1 MSNVSALTFNLQPS
15 LTPIRCKLTNTINV
29 ESVIMDLGKRVKGLR
44 KDHGWSQLELSKR
57 TSISRGRI
65 AQLETNPVAEV
76 KGESLVSL
84 ARAFGCT
91 TEQLLSENA
100 LGSSM
105 AGLKL
110 QPITRKAPV
119 IAWES
124 LPELLG
130 GNNVIEST
138 KWVGCPHDIS
148 ENSFAL
154 EVQNDLMTSI
164 NGRSY
169 PVGVL
174 IFIDQDRNPKSGD
187 RVIAIDR
194 ETSESVFR
202 EYVVDG
208 GVKYLKPL
216 NTAYPIQQ
224 CSQTTHIIGVVV
236 GSYLSE

>member
-15 LTPIRCKLTNTINV
+15 LTLFGCKLANTYKDG
-29 ESVIMDLGKRVKGLR
+29 SKFMDLGKRVKSLR
-44 KDHGWSQLELSKR
+44 KDNGWSQLELSKR

-91 TEQLLSENA
+91 TEQLLSESA
-100 LGSSM
+100 PSM
-105 AGLKL
+105 SGLTL
-110 QPITRKAPV
+110 QVVTKRAPV
-119 IAWES
+119 LKWHNLPLILTGSLMLES
-124 LPELLG
+124 D
-130 GNNVIEST
+130 N
-138 KWVGCPHDIS
+138 WVGCPQSIS
-148 ENSFAL
+148 DNSFAL
-154 EVQNDLMTSI
+154 EVQNDVMTSN

-169 PVGVL
+169 PMGVL
-174 IFIDQDRNPKSGD
+174 IFIDQDKKPKSGD

-236 GSYLSE
+236 GSYMAE